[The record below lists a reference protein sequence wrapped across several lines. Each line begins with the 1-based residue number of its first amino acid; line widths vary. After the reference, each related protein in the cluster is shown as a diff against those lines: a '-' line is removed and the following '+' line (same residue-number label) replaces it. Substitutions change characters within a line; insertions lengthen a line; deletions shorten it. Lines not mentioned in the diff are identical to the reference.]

1 MDWDIYSKIYNN
13 NFLEIKTKQV
23 YRFKIFI

>member
-13 NFLEIKTKQV
+13 NFLEIKIKQV